1 MKTKLIT
8 IIITILILVV
18 PIAVFPEDIN
28 IPKVGALYIGGVLL
42 LILFFINYKFI
53 HIDKSDTLIILFAIL
68 IFISTML
75 SSNLRTSFLGAKRR
89 YEGMFTLYS
98 YIIIYLCTK
107 KIVKYKNNKTL
118 LVVLSI
124 VYIAI
129 CSLGIVQYYL
139 KIPEIKL
146 FNRGVAGTFGNTN
159 FMGNF
164 VSMGIPIFSMMY
176 ILKNK
181 KTCFAISLS
190 IFFCL
195 IACGARSAWVA
206 FFIFSVLLGTYLI
219 QTKNKEYLKRT
230 VILFICFSI
239 IFVYLFTAKNS
250 FVKNKV
256 NAVKNDVTTVT
267 TEGLKKNLG
276 SGRIQIWQ
284 ITVDLIKKYPIF
296 GVGTDNLKMR
306 NFIQFNR

>member
-8 IIITILILVV
+8 IIVTILILVV
-18 PIAVFPEDIN
+18 PTVVFPEKIN
-28 IPKVGALYIGGVLL
+28 IPKVGALYIGGGLL
-42 LILFFINYKFI
+42 LILFFVNYKFI

-75 SSNLRTSFLGAKRR
+75 SSDLRTSFLGTESR

-107 KIVKYKNNKTL
+107 KFVKYKNNKTL
-118 LVVLSI
+118 LIVLSI
-124 VYIAI
+124 VYTAI
-129 CSLGIVQYYL
+129 CLFGVVQYYL

-164 VSMGIPIFSMMY
+164 TSIGIPIFSMMY

-181 KTCFAISLS
+181 KTSFAISLL

-206 FFIFSVLLGTYLI
+206 FFSFNILLVAYLI
-219 QTKNKEYLKRT
+219 QTKNK
-230 VILFICFSI
+230 
-239 IFVYLFTAKNS
+239 
-250 FVKNKV
+250 V
-256 NAVKNDVTTVT
+256 NAIKSDVTVAT
-267 TEGLKKNLG
+267 TEGEKKGLG

-284 ITVDLIKKYPIF
+284 ITVNLIKKYPIF

-306 NFIQFNR
+306 HFK